1 MRYYATDIDNAI
13 ARIDDML
20 RDLGTPANTGACQC
34 SRCPRAAPAELAC
47 EPDTPDLPGGALVTN
62 PHPLPTR
69 PPGGIKLAID
79 EAIKRGI
86 SPKQFRRICEKAAD
100 EITF

>member
-1 MRYYATDIDNAI
+1 MRYYATDIGNAI
-13 ARIDDML
+13 ARIDNML

-34 SRCPRAAPAELAC
+34 SRCQRAAPAELAC

-69 PPGGIKLAID
+69 PPGDVKQVHMDGP
-79 EAIKRGI
+79 RGGFAGV
-86 SPKQFRRICEKAAD
+86 SFQRVAD
-100 EITF
+100 EISF